1 MEHVKC
7 VTSIFPIVTQQNVTT
22 KVLHRNIY
30 MWIIFQFVVGKRHC
44 TGVILADRQLYRGP
58 DMTPELDWIDDW
70 KSHVDVEAYYEVIGP
85 SWRYSVDGA
94 RSRDEH
100 VHLGRKSKNKKK

>member
-1 MEHVKC
+1 M
-7 VTSIFPIVTQQNVTT
+7 
-22 KVLHRNIY
+22 
-30 MWIIFQFVVGKRHC
+30 VGKRHC

-58 DMTPELDWIDDW
+58 DMTPELDWMDDW
-70 KSHVDVEAYYEVIGP
+70 KSHIDVEAYYEVIGP

-100 VHLGRKSKNKKK
+100 VHLGRKSKNKKVKLYGAITRGTCTLKKKIWKQKST